1 MNALPDLARLSLLHA
16 RLQRMLD
23 SGHDLAHAAGLD
35 EVLPVLDTL
44 LKLQPQLCDMAE
56 DLRLIEYVFDKIQ
69 TVLLSAGQD
78 AVPARP
84 LFDLLSIPN
93 RRLLQ
98 QNSQLQALVFA
109 GTQPDAA

>member
-1 MNALPDLARLSLLHA
+1 MNALPDLARLSLLHD

-44 LKLQPQLCDMAE
+44 LQLQPQLDDMAE
-56 DLRLIEYVFDKIQ
+56 DLRLIEYVMGKIQ
-69 TVLLSAGQD
+69 TVLLAAGQD

-84 LFDLLSIPN
+84 LHDLLDIPN

-98 QNSQLQALVFA
+98 QNAQLQALMRA
-109 GTQPDAA
+109 GLPPAA